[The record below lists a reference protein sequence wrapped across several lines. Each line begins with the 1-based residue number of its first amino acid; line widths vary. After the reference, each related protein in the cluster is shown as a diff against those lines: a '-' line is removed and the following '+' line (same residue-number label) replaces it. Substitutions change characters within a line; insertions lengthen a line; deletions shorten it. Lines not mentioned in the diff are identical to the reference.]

1 MKLELHLSNNMY
13 CEIILKSLRTLT
25 GHNLLESMLT
35 IDHFNTF
42 IYKNLKKPSK
52 KQQGAQLISN
62 LQNFYLKYKM
72 AFFLTLRTLIT
83 SIMFEQDTLV
93 CNDWMT
99 SRVLH
104 STIVMCEIQGALS
117 GSAFDPHQSVSLRI
131 IHEIIDNY
139 ERSPLRR

>member
-1 MKLELHLSNNMY
+1 MHKFVTDLFKRQTEFLFMKLDLHLSNNMY
-13 CEIILKSLRTLT
+13 CDIILKSLRTLT
-25 GHNLLESMLT
+25 GHLLLESMLT
-35 IDHFNTF
+35 IDHFNFF

-72 AFFLTLRTLIT
+72 SFYLTLRTLIT
-83 SIMFEQDTLV
+83 SIMFEQDSIV

-104 STIVMCEIQGALS
+104 STIVMCEI
-117 GSAFDPHQSVSLRI
+117 
-131 IHEIIDNY
+131 
-139 ERSPLRR
+139 